1 MKKNFFTAA
10 VLAALITFAPS
21 AAFAAAK
28 PAPEPFSENDAAEYV
43 IAESS
48 YVRALVRE
56 NDGRA
61 FIEIGLGIKEDV
73 SPQEFKR
80 YKTKINKPIQVGH
93 DAYISVFA
101 GMIGNGGMT
110 YVMLLRRDG
119 DADVVDIS
127 KGIQSGFAFR
137 AQPVAGLKNVARFEL
152 RADMDGSDIR
162 AVKSDGHKVIMY
174 DLLKKQHLLQ

>member
-1 MKKNFFTAA
+1 MKKNIFTAA

-61 FIEIGLGIKEDV
+61 FIEIGQGIKEDV
-73 SPQEFKR
+73 SPKEFKR

-93 DAYISVFA
+93 GAYISVFA

-110 YVMLLRRDG
+110 YVMLLRKG
-119 DADVVDIS
+119 GGADVVDIS
-127 KGIQSGFAFR
+127 KGVHNGFAFK
-137 AQPVAGLKNVARFEL
+137 AEPVAGLKNVVRFEHEG
-152 RADMDGSDIR
+152 DTGGSDIR
-162 AVKSDGHKVIMY
+162 AIMSDGRKISIY
-174 DLLKKQHLLQ
+174 ELLNKQHLL